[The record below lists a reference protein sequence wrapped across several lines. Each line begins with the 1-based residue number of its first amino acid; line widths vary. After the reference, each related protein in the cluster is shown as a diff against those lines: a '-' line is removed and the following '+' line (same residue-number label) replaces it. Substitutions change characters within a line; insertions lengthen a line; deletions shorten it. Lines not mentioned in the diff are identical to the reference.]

1 LGARSGSIPGG
12 RFYFM
17 TKNNEKAPSQRMLRM
32 GELVRHA
39 LAEVFSRG
47 DVHDPVLET
56 HVITIPE
63 VAMTPDLRHAT
74 AYVMPLG
81 GKDARAV
88 LDALNRNKKYLRGV
102 IAKKVQAKF
111 APDLRFRID
120 ERFDRAEQI
129 DRLLKQTEVL
139 RDLRKDDE

>member
-1 LGARSGSIPGG
+1 MSKHKTPGE
-12 RFYFM
+12 
-17 TKNNEKAPSQRMLRM
+17 TKAPSQRMLRM

-39 LAEVFSRG
+39 LAEIFSRG

-74 AYVMPLG
+74 AYIMPLG
-81 GKDARAV
+81 GKDERAV
-88 LDALNRNKKYLRGV
+88 LDALNRNKKYMRSV
-102 IAKKVQAKF
+102 VAKKINAKF
-111 APDLRFRID
+111 APDLHFRID

-129 DRLLKQTEVL
+129 DKLLKKPEVQ
-139 RDLRKDDE
+139 RDLKREDEE

>member
-1 LGARSGSIPGG
+1 MS
-12 RFYFM
+12 
-17 TKNNEKAPSQRMLRM
+17 KNKTQNEKAPSQRMLRM

-39 LAEVFSRG
+39 LAEMFSRG

-81 GKDARAV
+81 GKDERAV
-88 LDALNRNKKYLRGV
+88 LDALNRNKKYMRGV
-102 IAKKVQAKF
+102 VAKKIQSKF
-111 APDLRFRID
+111 TPDLHFRLD
-120 ERFDRAEQI
+120 ERFDRADEI
-129 DRLLKQTEVL
+129 DRLLKQPEVQ
-139 RDLRKDDE
+139 RDLKREDEE

>member
-1 LGARSGSIPGG
+1 
-12 RFYFM
+12 
-17 TKNNEKAPSQRMLRM
+17 MLRM

-39 LAEVFSRG
+39 LAEMFSRG

-63 VAMTPDLRHAT
+63 VSMTPDLRHAT

-81 GKDARAV
+81 GKDERAV
-88 LDALNRNKKYLRGV
+88 LDALNRNKKYMRGV
-102 IAKKVQAKF
+102 VAKKINAKF
-111 APDLRFRID
+111 APDLHFRID

-129 DRLLKQTEVL
+129 DKLLKQPEVQ
-139 RDLRKDDE
+139 RDLRKDEDE

>member
-1 LGARSGSIPGG
+1 MSG
-12 RFYFM
+12 
-17 TKNNEKAPSQRMLRM
+17 KEKAPSQRMLRM

-39 LAEVFSRG
+39 LAEMFSRG
-47 DVHDPVLET
+47 EVHDPVLEA

-81 GKDARAV
+81 GKDERAV
-88 LDALNRNKKYLRGV
+88 LDALNRNKKYMRGV

-111 APDLRFRID
+111 APDLHFRID
-120 ERFDRAEQI
+120 ERFDRADEI
-129 DRLLKQTEVL
+129 DKLLKRPEVQ
-139 RDLRKDDE
+139 RDLHKDDDE

>member
-1 LGARSGSIPGG
+1 
-12 RFYFM
+12 M
-17 TKNNEKAPSQRMLRM
+17 TRNNEKIPSQRMLRM

-39 LAEVFSRG
+39 LAEMFSRG

-81 GKDARAV
+81 GKDGRAV
-88 LDALNRNKKYLRGV
+88 LDALNRNKKYMRGV
-102 IAKKVQAKF
+102 IAKKIQAKF
-111 APDLRFRID
+111 APDLHFRID

-129 DRLLKQTEVL
+129 DKLLKQPEVQ
-139 RDLRKDDE
+139 RDLKREDDE

>member
-1 LGARSGSIPGG
+1 MSG
-12 RFYFM
+12 
-17 TKNNEKAPSQRMLRM
+17 KEKAPSQRMLRM

-81 GKDARAV
+81 GKDGRAV
-88 LDALNRNKKYLRGV
+88 IDALNRNKKYMRGV
-102 IAKKVQAKF
+102 VAKKINAKF
-111 APDLRFRID
+111 APDLHFRID
-120 ERFDRAEQI
+120 ERFDRAEKI
-129 DRLLKQTEVL
+129 DKLLRQPEVQ
-139 RDLRKDDE
+139 RDLRKEEDE

>member
-1 LGARSGSIPGG
+1 
-12 RFYFM
+12 
-17 TKNNEKAPSQRMLRM
+17 MLRM

-39 LAEVFSRG
+39 LAEMFSRG

-81 GKDARAV
+81 GKDERAV
-88 LDALNRNKKYLRGV
+88 LDALNRNKKYMRGV
-102 IAKKVQAKF
+102 VAKKIQAKF
-111 APDLRFRID
+111 TPDLHFRLD
-120 ERFDRAEQI
+120 ERFDRADEI
-129 DRLLKQTEVL
+129 DRLLKQPEVQ
-139 RDLRKDDE
+139 RDLRKDEDE

>member
-1 LGARSGSIPGG
+1 MSG
-12 RFYFM
+12 
-17 TKNNEKAPSQRMLRM
+17 KEKAPSQRMLRM

-63 VAMTPDLRHAT
+63 VAMTPDLRHPT

-81 GKDARAV
+81 GKDGRAV
-88 LDALNRNKKYLRGV
+88 IDALNRNKKYMRGV
-102 IAKKVQAKF
+102 VAKKINAKF
-111 APDLRFRID
+111 APDLHFRID
-120 ERFDRAEQI
+120 ERFDRAEKI
-129 DRLLKQTEVL
+129 DKLLRQPEVQ
-139 RDLRKDDE
+139 RDLRKEEDE

>member
-1 LGARSGSIPGG
+1 
-12 RFYFM
+12 M

-81 GKDARAV
+81 GKDERAV

-102 IAKKVQAKF
+102 VAKKVQAKF
-111 APDLRFRID
+111 APDLHFRID

-129 DRLLKQTEVL
+129 DRLLKQPEVL

>member
-1 LGARSGSIPGG
+1 
-12 RFYFM
+12 
-17 TKNNEKAPSQRMLRM
+17 M

-39 LAEVFSRG
+39 LAEMFSRG

-63 VAMTPDLRHAT
+63 VSMTPDLRHAT

-81 GKDARAV
+81 GKDERAV
-88 LDALNRNKKYLRGV
+88 IDALNRNKKFMRGV
-102 IAKKVQAKF
+102 VARKINAKF
-111 APDLRFRID
+111 APDLHFRID

-129 DRLLKQTEVL
+129 DKLLKQPEVQ
-139 RDLRKDDE
+139 RDLRKDEDE

>member
-1 LGARSGSIPGG
+1 
-12 RFYFM
+12 
-17 TKNNEKAPSQRMLRM
+17 MLRM

-39 LAEVFSRG
+39 LAEMFSRG

-81 GKDARAV
+81 GKDERAV
-88 LDALNRNKKYLRGV
+88 IDALNRNKKFMRGV
-102 IAKKVQAKF
+102 VAKKINAKF
-111 APDLRFRID
+111 APDLHFRID

-129 DRLLKQTEVL
+129 DKLLKQPEVQ
-139 RDLRKDDE
+139 RDLRKDEDE

>member
-1 LGARSGSIPGG
+1 MSG
-12 RFYFM
+12 
-17 TKNNEKAPSQRMLRM
+17 KEKAPSQRMLRM

-81 GKDARAV
+81 GKDGRAV
-88 LDALNRNKKYLRGV
+88 IDALNRNKKYLRGV

-111 APDLRFRID
+111 APDLHFRLD
-120 ERFDRAEQI
+120 ERFDRADEI
-129 DRLLKQTEVL
+129 DRLLKQPEVQ
-139 RDLRKDDE
+139 RDLKREDEE

>member
-1 LGARSGSIPGG
+1 MA
-12 RFYFM
+12 
-17 TKNNEKAPSQRMLRM
+17 KNNEKAPSQRMLRM

-81 GKDARAV
+81 GKDERAV
-88 LDALNRNKKYLRGV
+88 IDALNRNKKYLRGV
-102 IAKKVQAKF
+102 VAKKVQAKF
-111 APDLRFRID
+111 APDLHFRLD

-129 DRLLKQTEVL
+129 DKLLKQPEVQ
-139 RDLRKDDE
+139 RDLRKDEDE

>member
-1 LGARSGSIPGG
+1 
-12 RFYFM
+12 
-17 TKNNEKAPSQRMLRM
+17 MLRM

-47 DVHDPVLET
+47 DVHDPVLER

-81 GKDARAV
+81 GKDERAV

-102 IAKKVQAKF
+102 VAKKVQAKF
-111 APDLRFRID
+111 APDLHFRID

-129 DRLLKQTEVL
+129 DRLLKQPEVL

>member
-1 LGARSGSIPGG
+1 MS
-12 RFYFM
+12 
-17 TKNNEKAPSQRMLRM
+17 KNNEKAPSQRMLRM

-39 LAEVFSRG
+39 LAEMFSRG

-81 GKDARAV
+81 GKDERAV
-88 LDALNRNKKYLRGV
+88 IDALNRNKKYMRGV
-102 IAKKVQAKF
+102 VAKKINAKF
-111 APDLRFRID
+111 APDLHFRLD

-129 DRLLKQTEVL
+129 DKLLKQPEVQ
-139 RDLRKDDE
+139 RDLRKDEDE

>member
-1 LGARSGSIPGG
+1 
-12 RFYFM
+12 M
-17 TKNNEKAPSQRMLRM
+17 TKNSEKAPSQRMLRM

-81 GKDARAV
+81 GKDERAV
-88 LDALNRNKKYLRGV
+88 IDALNRNKKYLRGIV
-102 IAKKVQAKF
+102 AKKVQAKF
-111 APDLRFRID
+111 APDLHFRLD
-120 ERFDRAEQI
+120 ERFDRADQI
-129 DRLLKQTEVL
+129 DKLLKQPAVQ
-139 RDLRKDDE
+139 RDLKREDEE

>member
-1 LGARSGSIPGG
+1 
-12 RFYFM
+12 M
-17 TKNNEKAPSQRMLRM
+17 TRNNEKAPSQRMLRM

-39 LAEVFSRG
+39 LAEMFSRG

-74 AYVMPLG
+74 AYVMSLG
-81 GKDARAV
+81 GKDGRAV
-88 LDALNRNKKYLRGV
+88 LDALNRNKKYMRGV
-102 IAKKVQAKF
+102 IAKKIQAKF
-111 APDLRFRID
+111 APDLHFRID

-129 DRLLKQTEVL
+129 DKLLKQPEVQ
-139 RDLRKDDE
+139 RDLKREDDE

>member
-1 LGARSGSIPGG
+1 
-12 RFYFM
+12 
-17 TKNNEKAPSQRMLRM
+17 MLRM

-39 LAEVFSRG
+39 LAEMFSRG

-81 GKDARAV
+81 GKDERAV
-88 LDALNRNKKYLRGV
+88 LDALNRNKKYMRGV
-102 IAKKVQAKF
+102 VAKKIQAKF
-111 APDLRFRID
+111 TPDLHFRLD
-120 ERFDRAEQI
+120 ERFDRADEI
-129 DRLLKQTEVL
+129 DRLLKQPEVQ
-139 RDLRKDDE
+139 RDLKREDED

>member
-1 LGARSGSIPGG
+1 MSG
-12 RFYFM
+12 
-17 TKNNEKAPSQRMLRM
+17 KEKAPSQRMLRM

-39 LAEVFSRG
+39 LAEIFSRG
-47 DVHDPVLET
+47 DVHDPVLDT

-81 GKDARAV
+81 GKDSRAV
-88 LDALNRNKKYLRGV
+88 LDALNRNKKYMRGV

-111 APDLRFRID
+111 APDLHFRID

-129 DRLLKQTEVL
+129 DKLLRQPEVQ
-139 RDLRKDDE
+139 RDLRKDEDE

>member
-1 LGARSGSIPGG
+1 MS
-12 RFYFM
+12 
-17 TKNNEKAPSQRMLRM
+17 KNKTQNEKAPSQRMLRM

-39 LAEVFSRG
+39 LAEMFSRG

-81 GKDARAV
+81 GKDERAV
-88 LDALNRNKKYLRGV
+88 LDALNRNKKYMRGV
-102 IAKKVQAKF
+102 VAKKIQAKF
-111 APDLRFRID
+111 TPDLHFRLD
-120 ERFDRAEQI
+120 ERFDRADEI
-129 DRLLKQTEVL
+129 DRLVYQPEVQ
-139 RDLRKDDE
+139 RDLRKDEAE

>member
-1 LGARSGSIPGG
+1 MS
-12 RFYFM
+12 
-17 TKNNEKAPSQRMLRM
+17 KNNEKAPSQRMLRM

-63 VAMTPDLRHAT
+63 VSMTPDLRHAT

-81 GKDARAV
+81 GKDERAV
-88 LDALNRNKKYLRGV
+88 IDALNRNKKYLRGV

-111 APDLRFRID
+111 APDLHFRLD

-129 DRLLKQTEVL
+129 DRLLKQPEVQ
-139 RDLRKDDE
+139 RDLRKDEDE

>member
-1 LGARSGSIPGG
+1 
-12 RFYFM
+12 
-17 TKNNEKAPSQRMLRM
+17 MLRM

-81 GKDARAV
+81 GKDGRAV
-88 LDALNRNKKYLRGV
+88 IDALNRNKKYMRGV
-102 IAKKVQAKF
+102 VAKKINAKF
-111 APDLRFRID
+111 APDLHFRID
-120 ERFDRAEQI
+120 ERFDRAEKI
-129 DRLLKQTEVL
+129 DKLLRQPEVQ
-139 RDLRKDDE
+139 RDLRKEEDE

>member
-1 LGARSGSIPGG
+1 MS
-12 RFYFM
+12 
-17 TKNNEKAPSQRMLRM
+17 KNKTQNDKAPSQRMLRM

-39 LAEVFSRG
+39 LAEMFSRG

-81 GKDARAV
+81 GKDERAV
-88 LDALNRNKKYLRGV
+88 LDALNRNKKYMRGV
-102 IAKKVQAKF
+102 VAKKIQSKF
-111 APDLRFRID
+111 TPDLHFRLD
-120 ERFDRAEQI
+120 ERFDRADEI
-129 DRLLKQTEVL
+129 DRLLKQPEVQ
-139 RDLRKDDE
+139 RDLRKDEDE

>member
-1 LGARSGSIPGG
+1 MSG
-12 RFYFM
+12 
-17 TKNNEKAPSQRMLRM
+17 KEKAPSQRMLRM

-81 GKDARAV
+81 GKDGRAV
-88 LDALNRNKKYLRGV
+88 IDALNRNKKYMRGV
-102 IAKKVQAKF
+102 VAKKINAKF
-111 APDLRFRID
+111 APDLHFRID
-120 ERFDRAEQI
+120 ERFDRAEKI
-129 DRLLKQTEVL
+129 DKLLRQPEVQ
-139 RDLRKDDE
+139 RDLRKDEDE

>member
-1 LGARSGSIPGG
+1 MSKQKTP
-12 RFYFM
+12 
-17 TKNNEKAPSQRMLRM
+17 NETKAPSQRMLRM

-63 VAMTPDLRHAT
+63 VSMTPDLRHAT
-74 AYVMPLG
+74 AYIMPLG

-88 LDALNRNKKYLRGV
+88 IDALNLHKKYLRGV
-102 IAKKVQAKF
+102 VAKKINAKF
-111 APDLRFRID
+111 APDLHFRVD
-120 ERFDRAEQI
+120 ERFDRAEKI
-129 DRLLKQTEVL
+129 DKLLRQPEVQ
-139 RDLRKDDE
+139 RDLKREDEE